1 MIAEEHLRIGCDLM
15 NLLFVIDEYTDVE
28 QESAVQEIVDV
39 AIDAIRNP
47 NKPRPA
53 GEVVL
58 GEIARQ

>member
-1 MIAEEHLRIGCDLM
+1 M

-39 AIDAIRNP
+39 TINAIRNP

>member
-1 MIAEEHLRIGCDLM
+1 M

-28 QESAVQEIVDV
+28 QESAVQEIVDA

>member
-1 MIAEEHLRIGCDLM
+1 M
-15 NLLFVIDEYTDVE
+15 NLLFMIDGYTDVE
-28 QESAVQEIVDV
+28 QESVVQEIVDV